1 MVSRSIEGVSQPT
14 SIEVRHPPALFW
26 RAAVAFLAL
35 PATVAFLVPWLL
47 RPRQPPLAAGVPVL
61 TLGVILLL
69 WCVYEF
75 YVSGHG
81 TLAPWAPPRHL
92 VTSGPYRISRNPM
105 YVAVLLILCGWA
117 LTFPARA
124 LWVYAGFVALVFHLR
139 VVFYEEPW
147 LARTHG
153 AAWLAYRA
161 RVLRWI
167 GSRSVRAVHDAAG

>member
-1 MVSRSIEGVSQPT
+1 MSPDGSDR
-14 SIEVRHPPALFW
+14 EVTAPPALFW
-26 RAAVAFLAL
+26 RAVVAFLAL
-35 PATVAFLVPWLL
+35 PGTVAFLIPWML
-47 RPRQPPLAAGVPVL
+47 RPRVPPVAAGVPVLVPGAGVL

-81 TLAPWAPPRHL
+81 TLAPWAPPKHL

-117 LTFPARA
+117 LTFPGRR
-124 LWVYAGFVALVFHLR
+124 LWVYTGLVALAFHLR
-139 VVFYEEPW
+139 VVFQEEPW
-147 LARTHG
+147 LTRTHG
-153 AAWLAYRA
+153 AEWLAYRA

-167 GSRSVRAVHDAAG
+167 GVRPGRAVRDSAG